1 MSSKCQRCAR
11 AGRECVYTVHSKT
24 RRRKRT
30 DTRVK
35 ELEEKVKNLSML
47 LEQGKSDSKPAIRR
61 GSGQSVGAEDD
72 GMGDDDE
79 DWSDDGDETKQQEG
93 IAPRSVSNK
102 NFDGYDAFASSGLGS
117 ASFNAPTT
125 PPPTQIPKK
134 TAKVTK
140 HVPTGS
146 VTPDVVERGLITM
159 DKAQELFDRYVKE
172 MSPQLPGIY
181 FAPGT
186 SATVMRKQ
194 WPVLFLALLA
204 AGAGDQDPALNL
216 ALNQEILQVY
226 ANKVAVHGEKSLEL
240 VMSTLI
246 STLWYYPPD
255 KFEEL
260 KFHQYIHMAATM
272 ALDIGLGKRP
282 RASRAKKQS
291 THSPLIPELPEKGI
305 HTGTMSFSPSSYPDS
320 ASMESRRTLLA
331 CYLAC
336 ARYVFI
342 AALHIIVF

>member
-47 LEQGKSDSKPAIRR
+47 LEQGKSDSKSAIRH
-61 GSGQSVGAEDD
+61 GSDHSLPAETDGA
-72 GMGDDDE
+72 GDDDE
-79 DWSDDGDETKQQEG
+79 EWSDDGEDTEHPEDL
-93 IAPRSVSNK
+93 APENASSK
-102 NFDGYDAFASSGLGS
+102 NFNDYNAFTDSRVES
-117 ASFNAPTT
+117 AVVNAQST
-125 PPPTQIPKK
+125 PPPTEIPSRTSKD
-134 TAKVTK
+134 TK

-146 VTPDVVERGLITM
+146 ISPDVIERGVITM
-159 DKAQELFDRYVKE
+159 EKAQELFDRYINVL
-172 MSPQLPGIY
+172 SPQFPGIY
-181 FAPGT
+181 FPPGT
-186 SATVMRKQ
+186 SATGMRKQ
-194 WPVLFLALLA
+194 RPVLFLALVA
-204 AGAGDQDPALNL
+204 AGAGNQDPALNL
-216 ALNQEILQVY
+216 TLNQEILQVY
-226 ANKVAVHGEKSLEL
+226 ANKVAIHGEKSLEL
-240 VMSTLI
+240 VLSILVSTI
-246 STLWYYPPD
+246 WYYPPD

-282 RASRAKKQS
+282 RVARASEQS
-291 THSPLIPELPEKGI
+291 NLSPLIPELAKEDIG
-305 HTGTMSFSPSSYPDS
+305 TDTMSFSPKSFPDS

-336 ARYVFI
+336 ARLVFNEPLI
-342 AALHIIVF
+342 

>member
-47 LEQGKSDSKPAIRR
+47 LEQGKGDSKSAARS
-61 GSGQSVGAEDD
+61 GSGQSLDAEDD

-79 DWSDDGDETKQQEG
+79 ELSDDGEEPEHQECLV
-93 IAPRSVSNK
+93 PRRASNK
-102 NFDGYDAFASSGLGS
+102 NFDGWVAFTDSGLGPAAVDAQR
-117 ASFNAPTT
+117 ASS
-125 PPPTQIPKK
+125 PTQIPNTTSK
-134 TAKVTK
+134 TTNF
-140 HVPTGS
+140 VPVGS
-146 VTPDVVERGLITM
+146 ISPDVVERGLINIE
-159 DKAQELFDRYVKE
+159 KAQELFDRYIDVL
-172 MSPQLPGIY
+172 SPQFPGIY
-181 FAPGT
+181 FPPGT

-194 WPVLFLALLA
+194 RPVLFLALLA
-204 AGAGDQDPALNL
+204 AGAGNQDPALNL

-226 ANKVAVHGEKSLEL
+226 ANKVAIHGEKSLEL
-240 VMSTLI
+240 VMSILI

-260 KFHQYIHMAATM
+260 KFYQYIHMAATM

-282 RASRAKKQS
+282 RVSRANEQS
-291 THSPLIPELPEKGI
+291 THSLLIPELPKKDIGPD
-305 HTGTMSFSPSSYPDS
+305 TMSFPSKPYPDS

-331 CYLAC
+331 CYLSC

-342 AALHIIVF
+342 GPRI